1 MGLKFYDVIEA
12 YDLKQEAHGSLS
24 SIDINDDVHN

>member
-1 MGLKFYDVIEA
+1 MGLNFHDVIET

-24 SIDINDDVHN
+24 SIGINDINN